1 MNYCP
6 DCLKTDCECPPVSI
20 KIAALEA
27 RAERSEALLR
37 EAQDGWAEARS
48 LPLATLLAVIDEA
61 PVQRK
66 LALALYAAGDFAAAV
81 RPLMLALRKSPD
93 EAELHLK
100 AALARAVEEMD
111 DYRAKAIQ
119 RQQDFDGAAHACDV
133 LQGKLD
139 KATEERDAAM
149 RNHGECGMA
158 LSAVVEERDAAL
170 VLLHAL
176 EEFLR
181 LAPESQP
188 ESPAFKAF
196 TLLRERGLLRGER
209 G

>member
-20 KIAALEA
+20 KIAALKA

-48 LPLATLLAVIDEA
+48 LPLATLLAVIDA
-61 PVQRK
+61 AQV
-66 LALALYAAGDFAAAV
+66 LALQHPVL
-81 RPLMLALRKSPD
+81 KS
-93 EAELHLK
+93 ELEQLK
-100 AALARAVEEMD
+100 ADLARAVEERD